1 MRWFFY
7 TLKPPKHHYPR
18 PTACLLHFSLFIFS
32 LIICH
37 PFLQNPFVNLKH
49 PFMNKHLYLAIIA
62 WFIGLSTIQAQNAD
76 QQYYNTFALKFHYKA
91 ASFVVDTP
99 FQASAPQAFLLW
111 SANVYQDSTKSS
123 LSLDQFD
130 ANGNFISEHVVPQP
144 NKLLPS
150 LLPKKIL
157 RMKNGKGYYLLG
169 YVIQSIN
176 LINGIPVYSTPVLIR
191 LDQLLNPV
199 WVQKLHFSA
208 VSTANANALIE
219 YNDLIE
225 AANGDVLIAGRYSPA
240 PAGQQINI
248 LVTRLT
254 NAGTIVWNYQYSTNF
269 TCNANALA
277 LTEATDNNI
286 ILTGYVELCTSGFG
300 GPRQVL
306 FLRLQS
312 TGTPVVG
319 FAYLGATTES
329 AGTKIVKRTNIA
341 GNDAFFIS
349 GFTDVTAATGAA
361 NRQVLIMDVRENG
374 GIIGSFHVGDAGT
387 EESNDL
393 VIRNLGNENYLL
405 YLTGFTTSYY
415 TAVSKE
421 VFYLQMRYL
430 PGSLGLVEFSTFP
443 QTANYTERYGLE
455 IKAAGKDK
463 FAILANANY
472 VISTPANAST
482 FTNVLLRDVSTTS
495 QQCIKLHQPPVSVI
509 NLDPKQLTA
518 SPIAL
523 SFKPYTEKYIVFQ
536 KVFPKALCGQFIV
549 NAFDALNSGVIEQRV
564 AAPSATLNKI
574 VPVTKKETVSI
585 YPNPASNY
593 VFIEYSKPIT
603 SKVQAKV
610 FGADMRLLRT
620 IEINDNNRKTLSLD
634 GLPSGLY
641 FIQVGDNNKKEIFR
655 VMKN

>member
-1 MRWFFY
+1 MKKHFY
-7 TLKPPKHHYPR
+7 LSII
-18 PTACLLHFSLFIFS
+18 ACL
-32 LIICH
+32 IC
-37 PFLQNPFVNLKH
+37 
-49 PFMNKHLYLAIIA
+49 
-62 WFIGLSTIQAQNAD
+62 LSTTQAQNAD
-76 QQYYNTFALKFHYKA
+76 QQYYNTVALKFHYKA
-91 ASFVVDTP
+91 TSFVVDTQ
-99 FQASAPQAFLLW
+99 FVASAPQAFLLW
-111 SANVYQDSTKSS
+111 SANVYQDSTRSS

-130 ANGNFISEHVVPQP
+130 ASGNFISEHIVPQP
-144 NKLLPS
+144 GKLLPS
-150 LLPKKIL
+150 LLPKKIF
-157 RMKNGKGYYLLG
+157 RMKSGKGYYLLG
-169 YVIQSIN
+169 YVIQSPN
-176 LINGIPVYSTPVLIR
+176 LINGIPVYSTPVLLR

-225 AANGDVLIAGRYSPA
+225 AVNGDVIIAGRYSPT

-248 LVTRLT
+248 LTTRLT
-254 NAGTIVWNYQYSTNF
+254 SAGAIVWNYQYSTNS

-286 ILTGYVELCTSGFG
+286 ILTGYVELCTSGFS

-312 TGTPVVG
+312 SGIPVTG

-329 AGTKIVKRTNIA
+329 AGTKIVKRTNVL

-349 GFTDVTAATGAA
+349 GFTDVTAATGAV
-361 NRQVLIMDVRENG
+361 NRQVLILDVRETG
-374 GIIGSFHVGDAGT
+374 AITGSFHVGDAGI

-421 VFYLQMRYL
+421 VFFLQLRYV

-472 VISTPANAST
+472 IINSTSNTST
-482 FTNVLLRDVSTTS
+482 FTNVLIRDLSTTN
-495 QQCIKLHQPPVSVI
+495 QQCIKLHQPPVSII
-509 NLDPKQLTA
+509 NLSPKQLSV

-523 SFKPYTEKYIVFQ
+523 SFKPYAEKYTLFQ
-536 KVFPKALCGQFIV
+536 KVYPKLLCGQFFV
-549 NAFDALNSGVIEQRV
+549 NPYDALNSGVIEQRV
-564 AAPSATLNKI
+564 AAPAITPDKLEPATKH
-574 VPVTKKETVSI
+574 ETVNV

-593 VFIEYSKPIT
+593 VFIEYGKPIIT
-603 SKVQAKV
+603 RVQVKV
-610 FGADMRLLRT
+610 FGADMRLLKT
-620 IEINDNNRKTLSLD
+620 VEIKDNSRQTLSLD
-634 GLPSGLY
+634 GLPSGMY
-641 FIQVGDNNKKEIFR
+641 FIQVGDR
-655 VMKN
+655 SKNETFKVLKQ

>member
-1 MRWFFY
+1 M
-7 TLKPPKHHYPR
+7 
-18 PTACLLHFSLFIFS
+18 S
-32 LIICH
+32 
-37 PFLQNPFVNLKH
+37 
-49 PFMNKHLYLAIIA
+49 KHLYLVIIA
-62 WFIGLSTIQAQNAD
+62 WLIGVNTTQAQNAD
-76 QQYYNTFALKFHYKA
+76 QLYYNTFALQFHYKA

-99 FQASAPQAFLLW
+99 FVASAPQAFLLW

-130 ANGNFISEHVVPQP
+130 ANGNFLSEHIVPQP
-144 NKLLPS
+144 SKLLPS
-150 LLPKKIL
+150 LLPKKIF
-157 RMKNGKGYYLLG
+157 RMKSGKGYYLLG

-176 LINGIPVYSTPVLIR
+176 LINGIPVYSTPVIIR

-199 WVQKLHFSA
+199 WVQKLHFAA
-208 VSTANANALIE
+208 VTTANANALIE

-225 AANGDVLIAGRYSPA
+225 ATNGDVIIAGRYSPA

-248 LVTRLT
+248 LATRLT
-254 NAGTIVWNYQYSTNF
+254 AAGAIVWNYQYSTNF

-306 FLRLQS
+306 FLRLQPS
-312 TGTPVVG
+312 GIPVTG

-329 AGTKIVKRTNIA
+329 AGTKIVKRTNVA

-349 GFTDVTAATGAA
+349 GFVDVTAATGAP
-361 NRQVLIMDVRENG
+361 NRQVLIIDVRESG
-374 GIIGSFHVGDAGT
+374 AITGSFHVGDAGT

-393 VIRNLGNENYLL
+393 VIRNLGNENYYL

-421 VFYLQMRYL
+421 VFYLQLRYVS
-430 PGSLGLVEFSTFP
+430 GTLGLVEFSTFP
-443 QTANYTERYGLE
+443 QTASYTERYGLE

-472 VISTPANAST
+472 IINGTSNTST
-482 FTNVLLRDVSTTS
+482 FTNVLLRDLSSAS
-495 QQCIKLHQPPVSVI
+495 QQCIKLHQPPVSTI
-509 NLDPKQLTA
+509 NFSPKQLEV
-518 SPIAL
+518 SPKAL
-523 SFKPYTEKYIVFQ
+523 SFKPYAEKYTVFQ
-536 KVFPKALCGQFIV
+536 KVFPKLLCGQFNV
-549 NAFDALNSGVIEQRV
+549 NAYDALNSGVIEQRIATPNLTLSKV
-564 AAPSATLNKI
+564 A
-574 VPVTKKETVSI
+574 PVTKPETVSV

-593 VFIEYSKPIT
+593 VFIEYRKPIT

-610 FGADMRLLRT
+610 FGPDMRLLKI

-641 FIQVGDNNKKEIFR
+641 FIQVGDNNKSESFKI
-655 VMKN
+655 MKN

>member
-1 MRWFFY
+1 
-7 TLKPPKHHYPR
+7 
-18 PTACLLHFSLFIFS
+18 
-32 LIICH
+32 
-37 PFLQNPFVNLKH
+37 
-49 PFMNKHLYLAIIA
+49 MNKHLYLAIIA
-62 WFIGLSTIQAQNAD
+62 WLIGLSTIQAQNAD
-76 QQYYNTFALKFHYKA
+76 QQYYNTFALQFHYKA
-91 ASFVVDTP
+91 TSFVVDTP
-99 FQASAPQAFLLW
+99 FVSTAPQAFLLW

-144 NKLLPS
+144 GKLLPS
-150 LLPKKIL
+150 LLPKKII
-157 RMKNGKGYYLLG
+157 RMKSGKGYYLLG
-169 YVIQSIN
+169 YVIQSPN
-176 LINGIPVYSTPVLIR
+176 LINGIPVYSTPILIR
-191 LDQLLNPV
+191 LDQQLNPV

-208 VSTANANALIE
+208 VSTANANTLIE

-225 AANGDVLIAGRYSPA
+225 AVNGDVIIAGRYSPT

-248 LVTRLT
+248 LATRLT
-254 NAGTIVWNYQYSTNF
+254 SAGAIVWNYQYSTNF

-306 FLRLQS
+306 FLRLQP
-312 TGTPVVG
+312 TGTPVIG

-329 AGTKIVKRTNIA
+329 AGTKIVKRTSIA

-349 GFTDVTAATGAA
+349 GFTDVTAPTGAP
-361 NRQVLIMDVRENG
+361 NRQVLILDVRESG
-374 GIIGSFHVGDAGT
+374 AIIGAFHVGDSGT

-393 VIRNLGNENYLL
+393 VIRNLGNENYIL

-421 VFYLQMRYL
+421 VFYLQLRYV

-443 QTANYTERYGLE
+443 QTASYTERYGLE

-472 VISTPANAST
+472 IINSTGNPSA
-482 FTNVLLRDVSTTS
+482 FTNVLLRDLSSTS
-495 QQCIKLHQPPVSVI
+495 QQCIKLHQPPVNII
-509 NLDPKQLTA
+509 NLSPKQLTA

-523 SFKPYTEKYIVFQ
+523 SFKPYAEKYILFQ
-536 KVFPKALCGQFIV
+536 KVFPKLLCGQFKV
-549 NAFDALNSGVIEQRV
+549 NPYDALNSGVIEQKTT
-564 AAPSATLNKI
+564 ASTIALNKLAS
-574 VPVTKKETVSI
+574 VASSETVSV

-593 VFIEYSKPIT
+593 VFIKYSKPIT
-603 SKVQAKV
+603 SKVLAKV
-610 FGADMRLLRT
+610 FGSDMRLLKT
-620 IEINDNNRKTLSLD
+620 MEITDNSRKMLSLD

-641 FIQVGDNNKKEIFR
+641 FIEVGDNSKHEIFKIL
-655 VMKN
+655 KN